1 MKLSLFNLKKTVN
14 CVSSFNVLTVTLI
27 SQLSGITPVLANR
40 LSTPNIPISHCY
52 HWLDERS
59 KGYLSY
65 KYKYSSQNKGELTFY
80 TTPQTSNGSVAGPGL
95 YCAKTPLT
103 SLSYGDRVIRIEFVD
118 DVVISYQNSYK
129 RCGTKGNFYST
140 QQECESKPVD
150 VLLFSPG
157 ADWYVIKNPQA
168 VKSWTASDDTLLA
181 ELAVSKSEGNSSAQ
195 AHIDLTLQMMAAEAA
210 KLGKK
215 THLNLNARAS
225 IEEILKDPKQIAK
238 FPALSLVGMVAA
250 SSKLSDAEKRQHA
263 SQFLSVTLQDPMLA
277 IGDFDGFMK
286 LDSSY
291 HEILKSKLQALIKAD
306 QKELNTPLALAF
318 IDKFSMTVD
327 DATMKRIWRRAL
339 LEKATFES
347 VVALKIAKQ
356 SKMAQ
361 TFRQLV
367 ESEKTIVSG
376 IADQNLVPVLNLL
389 EQQVDTST
397 PNVNFWV
404 SELFERILK
413 EKVHVK
419 IEDVIAGIKNPA
431 LNKEGNLVAVFTK
444 ALQNSFQKMDPLQ
457 MGAIA
462 DMIKDKLTAAQTNR
476 LGEALQKLPLKV
488 TTRLSFLLLEDYKSG
503 RLILPSAFD
512 EEWFLENLID
522 RSIQERQ
529 LGKATTNIYRML
541 LSGLYSLGLEQ
552 ITKIKEKDDPTGRD
566 RVRMNFA
573 RMLFSLAQK
582 TARGPHKEY
591 AYIIYQNAL
600 VFKNNFKYQVHPLEH
615 ALENENSQELLAFVK
630 LAYDPSVLHFL
641 IEYGKVNPDRAS
653 DARSLLRAYLNHLE
667 ATWTLQSLGDKDNN
681 VEDTERRQWA
691 NLIANG
697 RYKNR
702 AFSDACSLARA
713 LKEYEKPIEA
723 IASLSSKLKAQA
735 AEIESAY
742 CTKPAVP
749 N

>member
-1 MKLSLFNLKKTVN
+1 MTIF
-14 CVSSFNVLTVTLI
+14 LI
-27 SQLSGITPVLANR
+27 SQFLGTTLAKANR

-103 SLSYGDRVIRIEFVD
+103 SMGYGDRLIRIEFVD
-118 DVVISYQNSYK
+118 DVVISFQNSYK
-129 RCGTKGNFYST
+129 RCGPKGNFYAS
-140 QQECESKPVD
+140 QQECDSKPID
-150 VLLFSPG
+150 VLLYSPG

-168 VKSWTASDDTLLA
+168 IKSWTANDDLLVA
-181 ELAVSKSEGNSSAQ
+181 DLSVSKTEGNSTAQ
-195 AHIDLTLQMMAAEAA
+195 AQIDLTLLTISAEVQ

-238 FPALSLVGMVAA
+238 FPALSLVGMIAA
-250 SSKLSDAEKRQHA
+250 SSKLSDVEKRQYA
-263 SQFLSVTLQDPMLA
+263 SQFLLVTLQDPMLT

-291 HEILKSKLQALIKAD
+291 HEILKSKLQSLIKAD

-318 IDKFSMTVD
+318 IDKFSMAVD
-327 DATMKRIWRRAL
+327 DVTTKRIWRRAL
-339 LEKATFES
+339 LEKANFES

-356 SKMAQ
+356 SKMSQ
-361 TFRQLV
+361 IFRQLV
-367 ESEKTIVSG
+367 ENEKSIVNS
-376 IADQNLVPVLNLL
+376 IADQNLVSVLNLL
-389 EQQVDTST
+389 EQQMDTTSA
-397 PNVNFWV
+397 PLNYWV
-404 SELFERILK
+404 TELFERILT
-413 EKVHVK
+413 EKVHTK
-419 IEDVIAGIKNPA
+419 IEEVLAGIKNPA
-431 LNKEGNLVAVFTK
+431 LNKETNLATVFTK

-457 MGAIA
+457 VGTIA

-503 RLILPSAFD
+503 RLTLPSAFD
-512 EEWFLENLID
+512 EEWFLEKLIA
-522 RSIQERQ
+522 RGIEERH
-529 LGKATTNIYRML
+529 LGKSTTNVYRML
-541 LSGLYSLGLEQ
+541 MSGFYSLGLEQ
-552 ITKIKEKDDPTGRD
+552 IMKIKEKDDPSGRD
-566 RVRMNFA
+566 RVRMKFA
-573 RMLFSLAQK
+573 RTLLSIAHK
-582 TARGPHKEY
+582 IANGPNKEY

-600 VFKNNFKYQVHPLEH
+600 LFKYNFKYQIHPLEH
-615 ALENENSQELLAFVK
+615 ALEGENSQELLAFVK
-630 LAYDPSVLHFL
+630 LAYDPSIIHFL
-641 IEYGKVNPDRAS
+641 TEYGKANPDRS
-653 DARSLLRAYLNHLE
+653 NDARSLLRSYLSHLE
-667 ATWTLQSLGDKDNN
+667 STWNMNQLGDKDSNI
-681 VEDTERRQWA
+681 EDMERKQWA
-691 NLIANG
+691 NLISNA

-713 LKEYEKPIEA
+713 IKEFEKPIE
-723 IASLSSKLKAQA
+723 SLTSLPSRLKAHA
-735 AEIESAY
+735 AEVEAAY
-742 CTKPAVP
+742 CPAPPAKP